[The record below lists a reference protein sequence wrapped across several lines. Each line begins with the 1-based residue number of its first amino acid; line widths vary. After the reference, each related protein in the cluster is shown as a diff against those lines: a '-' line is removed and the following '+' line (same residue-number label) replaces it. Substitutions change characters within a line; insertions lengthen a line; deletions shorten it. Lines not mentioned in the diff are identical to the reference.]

1 MSNLVILS
9 FLAFGTV
16 FGVLT
21 CSRRGLFG
29 EGHPDR
35 YVDPTGGGPQSLAL
49 WVVTCTFLWPV
60 LIISG
65 LHGLMRRAQVRRRQR
80 IGG

>member
-9 FLAFGTV
+9 FLAFGMV

-29 EGHPDR
+29 EGHPDS
-35 YVDPTGGGPQSLAL
+35 YVDPMGGGPQGLAL
-49 WVVTCTFLWPV
+49 WVLTCTFLWPV
-60 LIISG
+60 LILSG
-65 LHGLMRRAQVRRRQR
+65 LHGLMRRAQTRRRQR

>member
-21 CSRRGLFG
+21 CSHRGLFG
-29 EGHPDR
+29 EGHPDN
-35 YVDPTGGGPQSLAL
+35 YEDPTGGLQGVAL

-65 LHGLMRRAQVRRRQR
+65 LHGLLRRAQSRRRQR